1 MIRFED
7 LVEKVRATNPEA
19 DIELLRRAYVFSAF
33 EHKGQVRHSGEPYLV
48 HPLEV
53 ADLLADMKLDVVA
66 IAAGL
71 LHDIVEDTQTP
82 IERIQELFGPDVA
95 HVVEG
100 VTKLGSIQFS
110 SSEERQAEN
119 FRKMLLAMV
128 DDIRVILVKLADRL
142 HNMRTLHHL
151 PEERRLKIA
160 QETRDIYGPIA
171 NRLGMS
177 KIKNE
182 LEELAFKHLEPRPF
196 EALRARVESRRKTNE
211 GMIEDLKKNV
221 SAKLAEA
228 QVPVIA
234 IDGRI
239 KRLFSIH
246 QKLKR
251 QKIDLDQ
258 VYDLVAL
265 RIVTQSVRDCYAAL
279 GIIHQTWSPVP
290 GRIKDFIAM
299 PRPNGYQSLHT
310 SVVSERG
317 FPFEVQIRTA
327 EMHKIAE
334 EGIAAHWKYKEG
346 RVGADRDEQ
355 HFLWLRQLLEWQQEV
370 RDPQEFLQNLKIEL
384 YAEEVYI
391 FTPKGEVKALPRDAT
406 PIDFAYSIHTDVGHQ
421 CVGARVNGKMVP
433 LRTRLRNGD
442 IVEIIT
448 TPGHK
453 PSRDWLNI
461 AGTSRARSKIKHFIH
476 AEEKVKSIEL
486 GRKLFEKD
494 ARRFGLNMKT
504 LAEND
509 AFGRAAAEFGMSKP
523 DELFA
528 AIGYGKLSAKALLAK
543 LAPQEELK
551 ETPESGIA
559 SVVRR
564 VLGTGDEKIKVRG
577 FDDLMVFRARCC
589 NPIRGRR
596 SSDTSRAGRACRCT
610 PRVLERDEPPL
621 RSRAPHRRR
630 MGQGNR
636 RGALHRQAEHSG
648 RRSQGDPGR
657 CQLEDRRHQHEYPQ
671 RRSDGRLADGPHR
684 HDRRNQRR
692 EAPAEGDQVAQE
704 RRRRGGCGAG
714 GEIGPGSGSRL
725 LALVKHAAQIDGC
738 AFPKPRAIAKSRSY
752 SEAIRSISIRASFG
766 RRAAWIVARAGAG
779 ERK

>member
-7 LVEKVRATNPEA
+7 LVEKVRANNPDA
-19 DIELLRRAYVFSAF
+19 DVELLRRAYVFSAF

-53 ADLLADMKLDVVA
+53 ADLLADMRLDVVA

-71 LHDIVEDTQTP
+71 LHDIVEDTQTS
-82 IERIQELFGPDVA
+82 IERVSELFGADVA

-100 VTKLGSIQFS
+100 VTKLGAIPFS

-151 PEERRLKIA
+151 PEERRIKIA
-160 QETRDIYGPIA
+160 QETRDIYAPIA

-182 LEELAFKHLEPRPF
+182 LEDLAFKYLEPKAY
-196 EALRARVESRRKTNE
+196 EALRASVESRRRATQ
-211 GMIEDLKKNV
+211 GTIEELTKNV
-221 SAKLAEA
+221 GAKLAEA
-228 QVPVIA
+228 QVPVIQ

-265 RIVTQSVRDCYAAL
+265 RIVTQSIKDCYAAL

-327 EMHKIAE
+327 EQHRIAE

-346 RVGADRDEQ
+346 RVGANRDEQ

-384 YAEEVYI
+384 YPEEVYI
-391 FTPKGEVKALPRDAT
+391 FTPKGEVKSLPRDAT
-406 PIDFAYSIHTDVGHQ
+406 PVDFAYAIHTDVGHQ

-442 IVEIIT
+442 IIEIVT
-448 TPGHK
+448 APGHK
-453 PSRDWLNI
+453 PSRDWLNF
-461 AGTSRARSKIKHFIH
+461 AATSRARSKIKQYIH
-476 AEEKVKSIEL
+476 SEEKERSLEL
-486 GRKLFEKD
+486 GRKLFEKE
-494 ARRFGLNMKT
+494 AKRFGLAMKT
-504 LAEND
+504 LMEPATMNRVVAECGLQK
-509 AFGRAAAEFGMSKP
+509 A

-528 AIGYGKLSAKALLAK
+528 AIGYGKLSARTVLTKFV
-543 LAPQEELK
+543 PQEQLK
-551 ETPESGIA
+551 ETPDSGIA

-564 VLGTGDEKIKVRG
+564 VLGTGEDKIKVRG
-577 FDDLMVFRARCC
+577 IDDLMVFRARCC
-589 NPIRGRR
+589 NPIRGEAIVGYITRGKGVSVHSASCSNVVNLLYDPERR
-596 SSDTSRAGRACRCT
+596 IDVEWDKGADAAPYTVRLHIHVEDRKGILADVSSKIAGINTNIRNVEATVDDQIGRIDMTVEISDVKHLQKVIKSLRSVTGVVDVERAGR
-610 PRVLERDEPPL
+610 
-621 RSRAPHRRR
+621 
-630 MGQGNR
+630 
-636 RGALHRQAEHSG
+636 
-648 RRSQGDPGR
+648 
-657 CQLEDRRHQHEYPQ
+657 
-671 RRSDGRLADGPHR
+671 
-684 HDRRNQRR
+684 
-692 EAPAEGDQVAQE
+692 
-704 RRRRGGCGAG
+704 
-714 GEIGPGSGSRL
+714 
-725 LALVKHAAQIDGC
+725 
-738 AFPKPRAIAKSRSY
+738 
-752 SEAIRSISIRASFG
+752 
-766 RRAAWIVARAGAG
+766 
-779 ERK
+779 